1 LSKKYDLTEGGI
13 VNKLFLVAL
22 PLIGT
27 SVIQMTYNLTDML
40 WLGRL
45 SSYAVAA
52 SGIVGLFLWLSMAFM
67 LIGRMG
73 AEIGV
78 SQNLGKG
85 DKEKAKIFAQNSIFI
100 SFIVGVVLAFIYIFG
115 RELLISFFGIQ
126 EQHVVHDAQDYL
138 AIVSMALPMFFVTAA
153 VSGIFN
159 GAGNSRMSLK
169 INGVGLALNIT
180 LSPIL
185 IFPAG
190 LGIRGAAI
198 ATVIAQG
205 TAAIIA
211 VIAITK
217 NKNRPFNKIKLI
229 SIPEAKIVKQIFK
242 WVTPISIESFL
253 FTFMTMITTA
263 FIAYYGAGSVAAS
276 RISTQI
282 ESLTWLIAGGFASAL
297 TAFVGQNYGAK
308 KWDRINRSFKVAT
321 AMMVG
326 WGVIVSA
333 ILYLGSNVLIAI
345 FAPGDL
351 AVIQIGAEFMRILAI
366 IQVPGCLEGVAS
378 GSFRGRGKTIPP
390 SVVSITCNS
399 LRVVLAYV
407 LSQHTALGLTGIWI
421 AISAGAGARG
431 LWMYIWYYVDS
442 RKLLK
447 AGALEALDPS

>member
-1 LSKKYDLTEGGI
+1 MQLSGKYNLTEGGI
-13 VNKLFLVAL
+13 VNKLFFVAF
-22 PLIGT
+22 PLMGT
-27 SVIQMTYNLTDML
+27 SVIQMTYNLTDMF

-52 SGIVGLFLWLSMAFM
+52 SGIVGLFLWMSMAFF

-85 DKEKAKIFAQNSIFI
+85 DKESAKNFAQNSIFI
-100 SFIVGVVLAFIYIFG
+100 SVVVGVVLALIYIFG
-115 RELLISFFGIQ
+115 RELLIGFFGIQ
-126 EQHVVHDAQDYL
+126 EPHVVQDAQDYL
-138 AIVSMALPMFFVTAA
+138 AIVSAALPMLFLSAA
-153 VSGIFN
+153 ISGIFN

-198 ATVIAQG
+198 ATVIAQS

-211 VIAITK
+211 IVALTK
-217 NKNRPFNKIKLI
+217 NKNRPFSKIKLI
-229 SIPEAKIVKQIFK
+229 SLPDAKIVKQIFK

-253 FTFMTMITTA
+253 FTFMTMIITA
-263 FIAYYGAGSVAAS
+263 FIAYYGAGAMAAS

-308 KWDRINRSFKVAT
+308 KWDRISRCFKVST
-321 AMMVG
+321 AMMVA
-326 WGVIVSA
+326 WGAVVSA
-333 ILYLGSNVLIAI
+333 ILYFGSNVLIAV
-345 FAPGDL
+345 FAPEDL
-351 AVIQIGAEFMRILAI
+351 TVIQIGAEFMRILAI
-366 IQVPGCLEGVAS
+366 VQIPACLEGVAS
-378 GSFRGRGKTIPP
+378 GSFRGRGKTVPP
-390 SVVSITCNS
+390 SVVSVTCNT

-407 LSQHTALGLTGIWI
+407 LSHHTVLGLTGIWI
-421 AISAGAGARG
+421 AISAGAGVRG
-431 LWMYIWYYVDS
+431 LWMYIWYYFDS
-442 RKLLK
+442 CKLLK
-447 AGALEALDPS
+447 LETNP